1 MPIDSYLNQTVTLK
15 AKSSVD
21 KFGKT
26 VVATGVSIESRFQ
39 EKIKRLVD
47 DNGKE
52 YLADAEL
59 WVKPTQTINL
69 DDLITVS
76 SVNYKVVRIDTKRG
90 LTGSI
95 DHKKAYLK
103 RTKE

>member
-1 MPIDSYLNQTVTLK
+1 MPIDTYLNQQVTRK
-15 AKSSVD
+15 AKSGTD

-26 VVATGVSIESRFQ
+26 TVGASETIEARYQ
-39 EKIKRLVD
+39 EKAKRLVD

-59 WVKPTQTINL
+59 WVKPTQTIEL
-69 DDLITVS
+69 EDLITVS
-76 SVNYKVVRIDTKRG
+76 SVNYKVVRVDTKRG
-90 LTGSI
+90 FTGSV